1 MQTYLVGGAVR
12 DELLGRN
19 VTERDWVVV
28 GATPAELKAQGFTQ
42 VGKDFP
48 VFLHP
53 KTKEE
58 YALARTER
66 KSGRGY
72 TGFVCDASPTVT
84 LEDDLLRRDL
94 TVNAMARR
102 QDGTIVD
109 PFDGLAD
116 LKARYLR
123 HVSDA
128 FSEDPL
134 RVFRVAR
141 FAARYAHLGFRV
153 HQDTVAL
160 MQRMADSG
168 ELTALTAERVWQETR
183 RSLMEQDPV
192 VFFEVLAEA
201 HALTDWFTELPPP
214 PHPCFENLRQAVTA
228 NLALE
233 QRIAVLCAPL
243 AEDKAATLCTR
254 LKAPNVVCDLVRL
267 TTTCGEA
274 LICAELDADT
284 MLTLFD
290 QVDAWRKPERFDALL
305 DVCRCLN
312 SDKATFDLRRQ
323 QLKLALEAALSVD
336 AKAIAASGIRGP
348 EIRDAIRA
356 ARYAAIVQSQA

>member
-12 DELLGRN
+12 DEMLSRK

-28 GATPAELKAQGFTQ
+28 GATPAEMEAQGFTQ

-53 KTKEE
+53 KTREE

-72 TGFVCDASPTVT
+72 TGFVCDASPAVT

-94 TVNAMARR
+94 TVNAMAKR
-102 QDGTIVD
+102 QDGTIID
-109 PFDGLAD
+109 PYNGQAD

-153 HQDTVAL
+153 HEDTVAL
-160 MQRMADSG
+160 MQQMAASG
-168 ELTALTAERVWQETR
+168 ELTSLTAERVWQETR

-192 VFFEVLAEA
+192 VFFEVLADA
-201 HALTDWFTELPPP
+201 HALADWFDELPVP
-214 PHPCFENLRQAVTA
+214 PHPCFETLKLAAKQA
-228 NLALE
+228 LPLE
-233 QRIAVLCAPL
+233 QRMAVLCARL
-243 AEDKAATLCTR
+243 AVDDADTLCTR
-254 LKAPNVVCDLVRL
+254 LKAPNAVRDLVRL
-267 TTTCGEA
+267 SAKYSET
-274 LICAELDADT
+274 LISAELTADT
-284 MLTLFD
+284 MLAVFD
-290 QVDAWRKPERFDALL
+290 QVDAWRKPQRFDALL
-305 DVCRCLN
+305 DVCWCL
-312 SDKATFDLRRQ
+312 SDAKAAFDVRRQ
-323 QLKLALEAALSVD
+323 RLHSALKAALSVD
-336 AKAIAASGIRGP
+336 ARVIAASGIRGP
-348 EIRDAIRA
+348 EIRDAIRT
-356 ARYAAIVQSQA
+356 ARHHAIVKS